1 MQTVQHPFSLKH
13 ACQVASHTMFEQ
25 RCVGGVCPS
34 DRFRDLRLGGSY
46 EDAAAHFEKLTR
58 DSTLAAFS
66 VQPSQPAKADG
77 ATGGAL
83 AEASDA
89 FKASRQVRA
98 FRASVRL
105 AWLSALLT
113 VAIFAGVGFLFSYS
127 EVLLWRVLSV

>member
-1 MQTVQHPFSLKH
+1 MTFF
-13 ACQVASHTMFEQ
+13 C
-25 RCVGGVCPS
+25 
-34 DRFRDLRLGGSY
+34 GGSY

-113 VAIFAGVGFLFSYS
+113 VAIFSGVGSVLFSYS
-127 EVLLWRVLSV
+127 EVYLWRGLSV